1 MEVGFKNKFTK
12 FLKNILRKIITP
24 EIFENNKNRI
34 SFYKYLLIGLFLRF
48 LFLPFFF
55 QVDILS
61 SYTRAAGQLFE
72 TVPETPAVIQL
83 VIHWFHV
90 FFLKTIVQIIPN
102 LKTILEIS
110 NEHIQWLTFAGD
122 NEVFRMLSL
131 IKFPYFIFDL
141 ACAFLLLRFTKDTKT
156 NLKVFK
162 HWMIN
167 PIVIFVTYIFARFD
181 VVPLFITIL
190 ALYFAMKD
198 RKYISIL
205 LLVISIVMR
214 FFPVLI
220 LPFLIIYLAKNKKD
234 YVIFSLLGI
243 SGLLALEI
251 GSRIISGSSALF
263 KLLNSQHFTF
273 LIALKWG
280 MEGLHVYLIPLVIFF
295 TLIIISFF
303 EISDKSFSNLLKY
316 SLIAFLLW
324 FSFGYYHPQ
333 YLLWTI
339 PFLIFQFVENDR
351 IFYYHILQ
359 VLIIP
364 FILLY
369 WGQLVTTFLFVP
381 IDSKFFTTL
390 PDVVD
395 IIRKYYSPAKF
406 ANIFSSIFSGVSIWI
421 IYEVFKLSK
430 IKSNLIFNTKKNN
443 N

>member
-24 EIFENNKNRI
+24 EIFENSEYRI

-48 LFLPFFF
+48 LFLPFLF

-72 TVPETPAVIQL
+72 TIPETPAVIQL
-83 VIHWFHV
+83 VMHWFHV
-90 FFLKTIVQIIPN
+90 FFLKIIVQIIPN

-110 NEHIQWLTFAGD
+110 NEHIQWLSFAGD
-122 NEVFRMLSL
+122 NQVFRMLSV

-167 PIVIFVTYIFARFD
+167 PVVIFVTYIFARFD

-220 LPFLIIYLAKNKKD
+220 LPFLIIYLAKNRKD

-251 GSRIISGSSALF
+251 GSRLLFGSSALF

-303 EISDKSFSNLLKY
+303 EISNKSFSNLLKY

>member
-1 MEVGFKNKFTK
+1 MTK
-12 FLKNILRKIITP
+12 LLKGILKRIITS
-24 EIFENNKNRI
+24 EIFEDSKNRV

-48 LFLPFFF
+48 LFIPFFF
-55 QVDILS
+55 QIDILS

-72 TVPETPAVIQL
+72 TIPETPAVIQL
-83 VIHWFHV
+83 VMHWLHV
-90 FFLKTIVQIIPN
+90 FFLKIVVQIIPN
-102 LKTILEIS
+102 LKTILSIPEPHPQWLAFIS
-110 NEHIQWLTFAGD
+110 NNQ
-122 NEVFRMLSL
+122 VFRMLSV

-141 ACAFLLLRFTKDTKT
+141 ACAFLLLRFTKDART

-181 VVPLFITIL
+181 VIPLFITLL

-198 RKYISIL
+198 KKYISIF

-234 YVIFSLLGI
+234 YIIFSLLGI

-251 GSRIISGSSALF
+251 GSRLISGSSALF

-280 MEGLHVYLIPLVIFF
+280 MEGLHVSLIPLVIFF
-295 TLIIISFF
+295 TLTIISFF
-303 EISDKSFSNLLKY
+303 EISNKSFSDLLKY

-333 YLLWTI
+333 YLLWAI
-339 PFLIFQFVENDR
+339 PFLIFQFIEKDK
-351 IFYYHILQ
+351 IFYYHLLQ
-359 VLIIP
+359 ILIIP

-369 WGQLVTTFLFVP
+369 WGQLVTSYLFTP
-381 IDSKFFTTL
+381 IDSRYFVYF
-390 PDVVD
+390 PDIVD
-395 IIRKYYSPAKF
+395 IIRKYYTPSKF

-421 IYEVFKLSK
+421 IYEVYKLSK
-430 IKSNLIFNTKKNN
+430 IKSNLVFNTKK
-443 N
+443 

>member
-1 MEVGFKNKFTK
+1 LEVGFKNKFTK

-24 EIFENNKNRI
+24 EIFENSEYRI

-48 LFLPFFF
+48 LFLPFLF

-72 TVPETPAVIQL
+72 TIPETPAVIQL
-83 VIHWFHV
+83 VMHWFHV
-90 FFLKTIVQIIPN
+90 FFLKIIVQIIPN

-110 NEHIQWLTFAGD
+110 NEHIQWLSFAGD
-122 NEVFRMLSL
+122 NQVFRMLSV

-167 PIVIFVTYIFARFD
+167 PVVIFVTYIFARFD

-220 LPFLIIYLAKNKKD
+220 LPFLIIYLAKNRKD

-251 GSRIISGSSALF
+251 GSRLLFGSSALF

-303 EISDKSFSNLLKY
+303 EISNKSFSNLLKY